1 MIIRKAR
8 ATDADAIE
16 RIVADAYRP
25 LAERMD
31 KPPMPMLEDYP
42 ARIGE
47 GVVDVIE
54 DQDVVLGMIILVDQ
68 PDALMLENV
77 AVAAEAQG
85 RGVGRRLIDHAE
97 AEARRR
103 GQDRIRL
110 YTHVTMV
117 ENQRMYAHL
126 GYVETTRG
134 EDEGYDR
141 VQFEKSL
148 TGGG

>member
-1 MIIRKAR
+1 
-8 ATDADAIE
+8 
-16 RIVADAYRP
+16 
-25 LAERMD
+25 
-31 KPPMPMLEDYP
+31 MPMLEDYP
-42 ARIGE
+42 DRIGE

-126 GYVETTRG
+126 GYAETTRG